1 MLVWRETKGPKV
13 SAPRRRG
20 FGSMVIEH
28 NLARALEAD
37 VDLDFASEG
46 LTCRVAVPKNQLVA
60 GAQ

>member
-1 MLVWRETKGPKV
+1 M